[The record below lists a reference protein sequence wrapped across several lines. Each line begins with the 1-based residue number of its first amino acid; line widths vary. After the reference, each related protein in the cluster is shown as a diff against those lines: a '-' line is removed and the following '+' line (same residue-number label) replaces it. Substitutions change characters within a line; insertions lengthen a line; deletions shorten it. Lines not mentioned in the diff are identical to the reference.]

1 MKKITIIFILL
12 FSIPA
17 FGQMKSAKL
26 TASGLTCSMCSRSI
40 YKSLTKLSFIK
51 TVDADVETS
60 SFNIQF
66 KEGSKVVLDD
76 VKKAVQNAGFSVASM
91 QVTASF
97 LSEAVSDDAHITLDG
112 SYIHFVNA
120 PKQTLQGDRTFTV
133 IDKGFL
139 TAAEH
144 KKYSKFTTMKCFET
158 GLTDAACPGHLP
170 TAKRIYHVTL

>member
-1 MKKITIIFILL
+1 MKKITIIFLL
-12 FSIPA
+12 LLSIPA
-17 FGQMKSAKL
+17 IGQMKSARL

-40 YKSLTKLSFIK
+40 YKSLSKLSFIK

-66 KEGSKVVLDD
+66 KEGSKVVIDD

-91 QVTASF
+91 QVTAAF
-97 LSEAVSDDAHITLDG
+97 LNEAVYDDAHVTLDG
-112 SYIHFVNA
+112 SYLHFVNV
-120 PKQTLQGDRTFTV
+120 PKQTLQGDRTFTI

-139 TAAEH
+139 PPAER
-144 KKYSKFTTMKCFET
+144 KKYSKFTAMKCFET
-158 GLTDAACPGHLP
+158 GVTDAACPGHLT